1 MAEALR
7 SVPQLTTLSLCVNR
21 IGDAGAR
28 ALALVLGSVPQLT
41 TLVLYSN
48 SIGEAG
54 TAAVRAAAPAGC
66 RVYI

>member
-1 MAEALR
+1 MLAHQ
-7 SVPQLTTLSLCVNR
+7 PCVL
-21 IGDAGAR
+21 I